1 MLAATVVATGGK
13 IYTDNLKHYPM
24 PDVVA
29 VRGW

>member
-1 MLAATVVATGGK
+1 VATGGK
-13 IYTDNLKHYPM
+13 IYTNNLKHYPM